1 MRIQLFAFFK
11 KKIGLMIS
19 DELCSFEKGFNGSDN
34 NKVLILVIIFY
45 TVTFVSIKI
54 VRFKQ

>member
-1 MRIQLFAFFK
+1 
-11 KKIGLMIS
+11 MIS